1 MAQGRLKINYIAE
14 INAFHAWL
22 QVNELSASAIL
33 LWYSLMHFC
42 NKTGWRSEFNL
53 ALSQLE
59 SDTHLSRATIK
70 RARFELESAGLIKVH
85 YRRGRQSSVYEIQ
98 PISIKLAAHIEPQS
112 EPQNKLAAHIEPQ
125 SEPQN
130 KLAAHIEP
138 QSEPIPRHRLI
149 SIDVDSKAAA
159 AEKII
164 ANYQD
169 KIHPLTSTTELEI
182 VEDLMND
189 YGPELFDKA
198 IDRAV
203 LRGKRT
209 IKYIAGILKR
219 WNQDGYDEPDGSM
232 PRDVP
237 DEVKAIPF

>member
-1 MAQGRLKINYIAE
+1 MAQERMQINYISE

-98 PISIKLAAHIEPQS
+98 PISI
-112 EPQNKLAAHIEPQ
+112 KLAAHIEPQ

>member
-1 MAQGRLKINYIAE
+1 MAQGRLKVNYITE

-98 PISIKLAAHIEPQS
+98 PISI
-112 EPQNKLAAHIEPQ
+112 
-125 SEPQN
+125 

>member
-1 MAQGRLKINYIAE
+1 MAQGRLKVNYITE

-98 PISIKLAAHIEPQS
+98 PISIKLAAHIEPQY
-112 EPQNKLAAHIEPQ
+112 
-125 SEPQN
+125 EPQN

>member
-1 MAQGRLKINYIAE
+1 MAQERMQINYISE

-164 ANYQD
+164 TNYQD

>member
-98 PISIKLAAHIEPQS
+98 PISI
-112 EPQNKLAAHIEPQ
+112 KLAAHIEPQ

>member
-1 MAQGRLKINYIAE
+1 MAQERMQINYISE

>member
-98 PISIKLAAHIEPQS
+98 PISIKLV
-112 EPQNKLAAHIEPQ
+112 AHIEPQ

-198 IDRAV
+198 IAGAV